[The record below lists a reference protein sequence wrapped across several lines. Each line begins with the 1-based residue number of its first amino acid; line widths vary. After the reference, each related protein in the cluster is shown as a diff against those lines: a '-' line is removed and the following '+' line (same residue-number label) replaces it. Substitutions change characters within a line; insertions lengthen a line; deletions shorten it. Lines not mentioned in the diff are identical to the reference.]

1 MHKPLSAAR
10 REFDPAEAY
19 QYPEHLRPF
28 IVDLPSSPGVY
39 VFHSD
44 SDVMPLYV
52 GKSVN
57 IRSRVMSHLRTAEE
71 ARMLRQA
78 HRISFH
84 RTAGEIGALLLEA
97 QMIKQ
102 LQPLHNKRL
111 RRNRQLCSIQVVQ
124 GVPSIVSAKEIDF
137 ARTPDL
143 YGLYSSRRTAQQSL
157 LAIGDSEQLC
167 YSLLGLER
175 VSHGRPCFRHHLGRC
190 AGACCGRESREEHHL
205 RLMDALGQMRIFC
218 WPFSGPVGL
227 VETDGDRRQIHVV
240 DNWFYLGSV
249 ETLAQAAGLRTV
261 SPSFDSDG
269 YKILCGPIMSGRH
282 GIIELT

>member
-1 MHKPLSAAR
+1 
-10 REFDPAEAY
+10 
-19 QYPEHLRPF
+19 
-28 IVDLPSSPGVY
+28 
-39 VFHSD
+39 
-44 SDVMPLYV
+44 
-52 GKSVN
+52 
-57 IRSRVMSHLRTAEE
+57 
-71 ARMLRQA
+71 
-78 HRISFH
+78 
-84 RTAGEIGALLLEA
+84 
-97 QMIKQ
+97 MIKQ

-143 YGLYSSRRTAQQSL
+143 YGLYSSRRAAQQSL

-175 VSHGRPCFRHHLGRC
+175 VSRGRPCFRHHLGRC
-190 AGACCGRESREEHHL
+190 AGTCCGREYREEHHL

-227 VETDGDRRQIHVV
+227 
-240 DNWFYLGSV
+240 V

-282 GIIELT
+282 DIIELN